1 MSTAVLDGTGI
12 VGGAGEGGRDDATLL
27 SHDVAIPLI
36 ELRKVC
42 RTFVTDGGV
51 EVRALRDV
59 DLKIYPGEFLAIM
72 GQSGSGKSTLMNI
85 LGCLDRPTSGRY
97 LFAGRDIES
106 FDSDGLAWLRR
117 EAFGFVFQSYNLL
130 AHETAEENVEVPG
143 IYAGLSGAERELRS
157 QSLLS
162 SLGLGDRM
170 DHRPNQLSG
179 GQQQRVSIARA
190 MMNGGNII
198 LADEPTGALDSR
210 SGVEVMDLLKEL
222 AAKGHTVILI
232 THDANIAANA
242 ERIIEFQDGRITN
255 DSGHADG
262 SVDPSK
268 NRLLRELFM
277 SRKTASLIG
286 GLSEAIRMAMRSLLS
301 NAFRTFLTLL
311 GIVIGVAS
319 VVALL
324 AIGEGAQSDIVDRIS
339 SIGTNVLNLQP
350 QRAEGQRRNM
360 PSSLTFEDAD
370 AIVEGVPN
378 VIYSLPR
385 VENNVTVRHGHEDY
399 STTIIAT
406 TEKLPEA
413 KSWPLA
419 RGLFFTHQDS
429 EKFTP
434 VAVLGATVYD
444 ELWPDGEDPIGEW
457 ILLDKVPFQVIGMLT
472 RKGASGNEDQDDA
485 IYVPLKA
492 GALRLFGEKFARN
505 IEVYVDDVGQISQTE
520 DDLIDFM
527 IERHKG
533 TEDFRIFNAAEM
545 LETLED
551 TQRTLRLFLGA
562 VGGIALLVGG
572 IGVMNIMLVSVTER
586 TREIGVRM
594 ATGARQ
600 RDIMMQ
606 FLAEAIVVSLVGGVL
621 GVGLGFGA
629 GKLVE
634 SLPNFDVQVVFNSTP
649 AIIAFTCAA
658 ATGLI
663 FGFAPARKAAKLD
676 PVVALANE

>member
-1 MSTAVLDGTGI
+1 MVTGVLDA
-12 VGGAGEGGRDDATLL
+12 GAIASAGKSRADDGSTL
-27 SHDVAIPLI
+27 SGDVAIPLI
-36 ELRKVC
+36 ELKNVS

-51 EVRALRDV
+51 EVRALKGI
-59 DLKIYPGEFLAIM
+59 DLKIYPGEFVAIM

-85 LGCLDRPTSGRY
+85 LGCLDRPNSGQY
-97 LFAGRDIES
+97 LFAGRDIDS

-130 AHETAEENVEVPG
+130 STETAEENVEVPG
-143 IYAGLSGAERELRS
+143 IYAGLSGAERELRA
-157 QSLLS
+157 QQLLT
-162 SLGLGDRM
+162 SLGLAERM

-198 LADEPTGALDSR
+198 LADEPTGALDSK
-210 SGVEVMDLLKEL
+210 SGEEVMALLEEL
-222 AAKGHTVILI
+222 SNKGHTIILI
-232 THDANIAANA
+232 THERYIAEHAD
-242 ERIIEFQDGRITN
+242 RIIEFQDGRIID
-255 DSGHADG
+255 DSGHADDAI
-262 SVDPSK
+262 DPAQNK
-268 NRLLRELFM
+268 KLHELFL
-277 SRKTASLIG
+277 SRKTASLLG
-286 GLSEAIRMAMRSLLS
+286 GLNEAVRMALRSLVA
-301 NAFRTFLTLL
+301 NAFRTLLTLL

-324 AIGEGAQSDIVDRIS
+324 AIGEGATSSIVERIS
-339 SIGTNVLNLQP
+339 SIGTNTLNLQP
-350 QRAEGQRRNM
+350 DRAEGQRRDM
-360 PSSLTFEDAD
+360 PSRLSFEDAD
-370 AIVEGVPN
+370 AILEGVPN
-378 VIYSLPR
+378 VLFSLPS
-385 VENNVTVRHGHEDY
+385 VEGGMTIRHGHEDH
-399 STTIIAT
+399 SADVIAT
-406 TEKLPEA
+406 LDTLPQA

-419 RGLFFTHQDS
+419 RGTFFTREDS
-429 EKFTP
+429 DKFTP

-444 ELWPDGEDPIGEW
+444 ELFPTGEDPLGEW
-457 ILLDKVPFQVIGMLT
+457 ILLRNIPFQVIGVLT
-472 RKGASGNEDQDDA
+472 RKGASGNDDQDEA
-485 IYVPLKA
+485 VYVPLKA
-492 GALRLFGEKFARN
+492 GATRLFGEKYARR
-505 IEVYVDDVGQISQTE
+505 IEVIVDDVSKISQTE

-527 IERHKG
+527 LERHDG
-533 TEDFRIFNAAEM
+533 VQDFRIFNAAEM
-545 LETLED
+545 LETLEE
-551 TQRTLRLFLGA
+551 TQATLRLFLGA

-621 GVGLGFGA
+621 GVALGFGS
-629 GKLVE
+629 GKLLE
-634 SLPNFDVQVVFNSTP
+634 SAPGVDINIVFNSTP

-676 PVVALANE
+676 PVVALSNE